1 MDITNSTSA
10 MTGIF
15 IIEDH
20 KVVIDSL
27 TYMFNSIED
36 KIKIYG
42 SAMTAKDAIEKLKT
56 SKAEIILL
64 DLVLPDMSG
73 AELCKYLKQSYPSK
87 KIIVLTGESRPDV
100 LKRAWD
106 NGANAILTK
115 YCDARDLIKTIYD
128 VISGIK
134 VIGPH
139 VPEFLLYK
147 NPNQTE
153 VRADLTEREK
163 LILSLL
169 AQGYTRKQICRL
181 LEIKKNTI
189 DTHCKNL
196 FKKFDK
202 KKMIDILL
210 IAKKAHLIQ

>member
-1 MDITNSTSA
+1 MDITNSISA

-106 NGANAILTK
+106 NG
-115 YCDARDLIKTIYD
+115 
-128 VISGIK
+128 V
-134 VIGPH
+134 
-139 VPEFLLYK
+139 
-147 NPNQTE
+147 
-153 VRADLTEREK
+153 
-163 LILSLL
+163 
-169 AQGYTRKQICRL
+169 
-181 LEIKKNTI
+181 
-189 DTHCKNL
+189 
-196 FKKFDK
+196 
-202 KKMIDILL
+202 
-210 IAKKAHLIQ
+210 